1 MSPQR
6 AKVIVNPTSGAKSA
20 QRRWPRI
27 KSLLEDVGL
36 HFDSVLT
43 QEPMQAMELAR
54 EAADQGYDLVV
65 AVGGD
70 GTINEVVNG
79 LMGPDGKATADL
91 GVIRTGTANDSA
103 RNLDLPTSLLKNC
116 RRLVS
121 PERTEV
127 DIGIVEFLREGQA
140 GQRFFL
146 NDAGAGFD
154 ADLMEEAKK
163 TVLPLG
169 PKGPYVGAFLKMA
182 PTYDPKDFVL
192 DFQDRQEA
200 PRAYT
205 ILVSNG
211 KYAGSIL
218 FDPEADLSDGQFE
231 VMTLDPPTLLR
242 GLAQTYLALLEGY
255 PKIDY
260 VRTDAVRMD
269 SRQRLSVQADG
280 EVLGEL
286 PARFWMLPK
295 ALRVVA

>member
-6 AKVIVNPTSGAKSA
+6 AKVIVNPTSGARSA
-20 QRRWPRI
+20 QRKWPRI

-36 HFDSVLT
+36 NFDSVLT
-43 QEPMQAMELAR
+43 QEPMQATELAR
-54 EAADQGYDLVV
+54 EAATQGYDLVV
-65 AVGGD
+65 VVGGD
-70 GTINEVVNG
+70 GTINEVING
-79 LMGPDGKATADL
+79 LMGPDGKAKADL

-116 RRLVS
+116 RRMVS

-127 DIGIVEFLREGQA
+127 DIGIVEFLREGRA
-140 GQRFFL
+140 RQRFFL

-182 PTYDPKDFVL
+182 PTYDPKDFTL
-192 DFQDRQEA
+192 SFRDRQEA
-200 PRAYT
+200 RRAYT
-205 ILVSNG
+205 VLVSNG
-211 KYAGSIL
+211 RYAGSIL
-218 FDPEADLSDGQFE
+218 FDPGADMSDGQFE
-231 VMTLDPPTLLR
+231 VIALDPPTLLR
-242 GLAQTYLALLEGY
+242 SLAETYLALLNGY

-260 VRTDAVRMD
+260 VRTDTLRMD
-269 SRQRLSVQADG
+269 SSQRVSVQADG
-280 EVLGEL
+280 EVVGEL
-286 PARFWMLPK
+286 PAQFRVLPR

>member
-36 HFDSVLT
+36 NFDSVLT
-43 QEPMQAMELAR
+43 REPMQAMELAR
-54 EAADQGYDLVV
+54 EAADQGYNLVV

-182 PTYDPKDFVL
+182 PTYDPKDFTL
-192 DFQDRQEA
+192 SFRDRKESR
-200 PRAYT
+200 RAYT
-205 ILVSNG
+205 VLVSNG
-211 KYAGSIL
+211 RYAGSIL
-218 FDPEADLSDGQFE
+218 FDPGADMRDGQFE
-231 VMTLDPPTLLR
+231 VITLDPPTLLR
-242 GLAQTYLALLEGY
+242 CLAETYLALLDGY
-255 PKIDY
+255 PRIDC
-260 VRTDAVRMD
+260 VRTDAVRME
-269 SRQRLSVQADG
+269 SRQRLSVQVDG
-280 EVLGEL
+280 EVAGEL
-286 PARFWMLPK
+286 PAQFRVLPR

>member
-36 HFDSVLT
+36 NFDSVLT
-43 QEPMQAMELAR
+43 QESMQAMDLAR

-182 PTYDPKDFVL
+182 PTYDPKDFTL
-192 DFQDRQEA
+192 SFRDRQESR
-200 PRAYT
+200 RAYT
-205 ILVSNG
+205 VLVSNG
-211 KYAGSIL
+211 RYAGSIL
-218 FDPEADLSDGQFE
+218 FDPGADMRDGQFE
-231 VMTLDPPTLLR
+231 VITLDPPTLLR
-242 GLAQTYLALLEGY
+242 CLAETYLALLDGY
-255 PKIDY
+255 PRIDC
-260 VRTDAVRMD
+260 VRTDAVRME
-269 SRQRLSVQADG
+269 SRQRLSVQVDG
-280 EVLGEL
+280 EVAGEL
-286 PARFWMLPK
+286 PAQFRVLPR

>member
-36 HFDSVLT
+36 NFDSVLT
-43 QEPMQAMELAR
+43 QESMQAMDLAR

-182 PTYDPKDFVL
+182 PTYDPKDFTL
-192 DFQDRQEA
+192 SFRDRQESR
-200 PRAYT
+200 RAYT
-205 ILVSNG
+205 VLVSNG
-211 KYAGSIL
+211 RYAGSIL
-218 FDPEADLSDGQFE
+218 FDPGADMRDGQFE
-231 VMTLDPPTLLR
+231 VITLDPPTLLR
-242 GLAQTYLALLEGY
+242 CLAETYLAILEGY
-255 PKIDY
+255 PRIDC
-260 VRTDAVRMD
+260 VRTDAVRME
-269 SRQRLSVQADG
+269 SRQRLSVQVDG
-280 EVLGEL
+280 EVAGEL
-286 PARFWMLPK
+286 PAQFRVLPR

>member
-182 PTYDPKDFVL
+182 PTYDPKDFTL
-192 DFQDRQEA
+192 SFRDRQESR
-200 PRAYT
+200 RAYT
-205 ILVSNG
+205 VLVSNG
-211 KYAGSIL
+211 RYAGSIL
-218 FDPEADLSDGQFE
+218 FDPGADMRDGQFE
-231 VMTLDPPTLLR
+231 VITLDPPTLLR
-242 GLAQTYLALLEGY
+242 CLAETYLALLDGY
-255 PKIDY
+255 PRIDC
-260 VRTDAVRMD
+260 VRTDAVRME
-269 SRQRLSVQADG
+269 SRQRLSVQVDG
-280 EVLGEL
+280 EVAGEL
-286 PARFWMLPK
+286 PAQFRVLPR

>member
-1 MSPQR
+1 M
-6 AKVIVNPTSGAKSA
+6 A

-27 KSLLEDVGL
+27 KSLLEDAGL
-36 HFDSVLT
+36 NFDSVLT

-54 EAADQGYDLVV
+54 EAADQGYNLVV

-182 PTYDPKDFVL
+182 PTYDPKDFTL
-192 DFQDRQEA
+192 SFRDRQESR
-200 PRAYT
+200 RAYT
-205 ILVSNG
+205 VLVSNG
-211 KYAGSIL
+211 RYAGSIL
-218 FDPEADLSDGQFE
+218 FDPGADMRDGQFE
-231 VMTLDPPTLLR
+231 VITLDPPTLLR
-242 GLAQTYLALLEGY
+242 CLAETYLALLDGY
-255 PKIDY
+255 PRIDC
-260 VRTDAVRMD
+260 VRTDAVRME
-269 SRQRLSVQADG
+269 SRQRLSVQVDG
-280 EVLGEL
+280 EVAGEL
-286 PARFWMLPK
+286 PAQFRVLPR

>member
-6 AKVIVNPTSGAKSA
+6 AKVIVNPTSGAKTS

-36 HFDSVLT
+36 NFDSVLT
-43 QEPMQAMELAR
+43 QESMQAMDLAR

-182 PTYDPKDFVL
+182 PTYDPKDFTL
-192 DFQDRQEA
+192 SFRDRQESR
-200 PRAYT
+200 RAYT
-205 ILVSNG
+205 VLVSNG
-211 KYAGSIL
+211 RYAGSIL
-218 FDPEADLSDGQFE
+218 FDPGADMRDGQFE
-231 VMTLDPPTLLR
+231 VITLDLPTLLR
-242 GLAQTYLALLEGY
+242 CLAETYLAILESY
-255 PKIDY
+255 PRIDCM
-260 VRTDAVRMD
+260 RTDAVRME
-269 SRQRLSVQADG
+269 SRQRLSVQVDG
-280 EVLGEL
+280 EVAGEL
-286 PARFWMLPK
+286 PAQFRVLPR

>member
-36 HFDSVLT
+36 NFDSVLT
-43 QEPMQAMELAR
+43 QESMQAMDLAR

-182 PTYDPKDFVL
+182 PTYDPKDFTL
-192 DFQDRQEA
+192 SFQDRQEA
-200 PRAYT
+200 CRAYT
-205 ILVSNG
+205 VLVSNG

-242 GLAQTYLALLEGY
+242 CLAQTYLALLEGY

-260 VRTDAVRMD
+260 VRADAVRMD
-269 SRQRLSVQADG
+269 SRQRLPVQADG
-280 EVLGEL
+280 ELLGEL
-286 PARFWMLPK
+286 PARFWVLPK

>member
-1 MSPQR
+1 
-6 AKVIVNPTSGAKSA
+6 
-20 QRRWPRI
+20 
-27 KSLLEDVGL
+27 
-36 HFDSVLT
+36 
-43 QEPMQAMELAR
+43 MQAMELAR

-79 LMGPDGKATADL
+79 LIGPDGKAKADL

-182 PTYDPKDFVL
+182 PTYDPKDFTL
-192 DFQDRQEA
+192 SFRDRQEA
-200 PRAYT
+200 RRAYT
-205 ILVSNG
+205 VLVSNG
-211 KYAGSIL
+211 RYAGSIL
-218 FDPEADLSDGQFE
+218 FDPGADMRDGQFE
-231 VMTLDPPTLLR
+231 VITLDPPTLLR
-242 GLAQTYLALLEGY
+242 CLAETYLARLDGY
-255 PKIDY
+255 PRIDC
-260 VRTDAVRMD
+260 VRTDAVRME
-269 SRQRLSVQADG
+269 SRQRLSVQVDG
-280 EVLGEL
+280 EVAGEL
-286 PARFWMLPK
+286 PAQFRVLPR